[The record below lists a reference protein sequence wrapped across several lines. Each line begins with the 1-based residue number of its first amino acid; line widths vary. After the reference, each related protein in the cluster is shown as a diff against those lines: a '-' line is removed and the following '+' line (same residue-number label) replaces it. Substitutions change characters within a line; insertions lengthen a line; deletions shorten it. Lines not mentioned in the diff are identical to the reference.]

1 MKKQTG
7 RDYRAKNRARLQ
19 RYYKRQAESGK
30 RRISALLSGDIYFLL
45 INEKNKTGS
54 TISDIVEAAL
64 LSKFSTRKPK
74 SKKSI
79 NHPSPKPHMSHTAT
93 HQTVVNIPM
102 PSQMDLF
109 NQDNTDL
116 IPDFTDG
123 IMDIQERD
131 KMLLKVAEAMPGKQ
145 NSKARA
151 HLLNLKGVPVYTR
164 SNQYGGKWDP
174 KKFTDNLRL
183 ARKRLEKN
191 K

>member
-74 SKKSI
+74 TKKRI
-79 NHPSPKPHMSHTAT
+79 NEPSPMPRISDVAI
-93 HQTVVNIPM
+93 HQTDVTISI

-116 IPDFTDG
+116 IPDFKDG
-123 IMDIQERD
+123 IMGIMDRD
-131 KMLLKVAEAMPGKQ
+131 KMLLKVAETMPGKQ
-145 NSKARA
+145 NAKARV
-151 HLLNLKGVPVYTR
+151 HLLNLKGVPVNTR
-164 SNQYGGKWDP
+164 SNEYGGKWDP

>member
-7 RDYRAKNRARLQ
+7 RDYRAKNRARLK

-64 LSKFSTRKPK
+64 LSKFSSRKPK
-74 SKKSI
+74 SKKCI
-79 NHPSPKPHMSHTAT
+79 NEPSPKPKMSDVAA
-93 HQTVVNIPM
+93 HQTAVKISI

-123 IMDIQERD
+123 IMDIIDRD
-131 KMLLKVAEAMPGKQ
+131 NMLLKVAEAMPGKQ
-145 NSKARA
+145 NSKARV
-151 HLLNLKGVPVYTR
+151 HLLNLKGVPVNTR
-164 SNQYGGKWDP
+164 ANQYGGKWDR

-183 ARKRLEKN
+183 ARKRLETN